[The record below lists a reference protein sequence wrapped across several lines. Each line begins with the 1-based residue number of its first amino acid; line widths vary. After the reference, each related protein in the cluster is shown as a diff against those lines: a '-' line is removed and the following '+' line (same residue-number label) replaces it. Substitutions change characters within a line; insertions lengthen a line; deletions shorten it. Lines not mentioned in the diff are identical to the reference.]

1 MYLFDE
7 KFRLILDFV
16 DKVIWCPHICL
27 CLAEAH
33 QRPLGN
39 TFRHRCLADH
49 EDVFDNGLVPYRL
62 LFFKRFGRNGAV
74 LQSGAVNA
82 ISHVKRV
89 QARLGIDFKDA
100 AVRSEHF
107 FRHLAVVDEVRLVN
121 SMLIILV
128 KKAVASQTVAEVHVH
143 HTPRSKHR
151 FLVGITE
158 RAEDVRNAPD
168 ALLHTQLVSRFRHRT
183 DALTCGTEDIRVVVF
198 LECVELLLAHP
209 FGHELLP

>member
-33 QRPLGN
+33 QRPLGD

-89 QARLGIDFKDA
+89 QARLELIS
-100 AVRSEHF
+100 RM
-107 FRHLAVVDEVRLVN
+107 RLSGVN
-121 SMLIILV
+121 TSSVTLPWSM
-128 KKAVASQTVAEVHVH
+128 K
-143 HTPRSKHR
+143 
-151 FLVGITE
+151 
-158 RAEDVRNAPD
+158 
-168 ALLHTQLVSRFRHRT
+168 
-183 DALTCGTEDIRVVVF
+183 CGSSIV
-198 LECVELLLAHP
+198 CS
-209 FGHELLP
+209 